1 MSSITEQV
9 GRVVGG
15 RYRLLAPI
23 GTGASAQVFAAVDT
37 RLGRRVAVKVLHPT
51 LASDGAF
58 LRRFRAEARLA
69 ASLDHPHVMRVF
81 DWGEEAGGPYLVL
94 ELLTG
99 GSLRGLLD
107 QSARLSHSQ
116 VAAIGF
122 EAASGL
128 AYAHRRGIVHR
139 DIKPGNLLFDDEGHL
154 RIADFGVARAIAEA
168 ALTEPIG
175 AMFGTARYS
184 SPEQANGSS
193 LDDRSDVYSLALVLY
208 ESSTGRVPFSADTVS
223 ATLMARVGATLPPSP
238 ALGPLAPILAAA
250 AISEPFARLDAS
262 SLAAELDL
270 LRRQLP
276 KPEPLPLAR
285 IELGRDAS
293 RWADR
298 DPTDFDVADLERLG
312 IPAVEPIP
320 LDAPP
325 GGPGPDG
332 HSTEELASDMSLI
345 GLAPSTGVA
354 AGVPADAV
362 AGEAVGATV
371 LLPRVSPEPL
381 QPQVTP
387 APPRRRRRRRL
398 VVGIVS
404 GVLAACL
411 AAAGITAAVVHYG
424 VYSHVVPKV
433 VGDDVAIATAM
444 TRNAGLRLTV
454 GTETYDVNAPAGQV
468 IWQSIA
474 PGRHER
480 SGTYIIVTES
490 KGPPPVAVPDLVKLT
505 QKAARAKLT
514 SGHLAWRTQLE
525 FSETVGPGIVFGQYP
540 KSTAGDQPWGSKVL
554 LYVSK
559 GPRPRIVP
567 NLYDL
572 SLKTAVADLQN
583 QQLKYKLA
591 PGQYST
597 VVPQGDVI
605 SQNPLEK
612 ASVRRYDVVSI
623 VVSLGEPIVT
633 IPHLRGL
640 SVRQARSEL
649 KNLGL
654 FVQVYGP
661 ASGGTV
667 LFSDPS
673 QGSSIREGQTVTLYT
688 I

>member
-15 RYRLLAPI
+15 RYRLLTPI

-69 ASLDHPHVMRVF
+69 ASLDNPHVMRVF
-81 DWGEEAGGPYLVL
+81 DWGEEVGGPYLVL

-107 QSARLSHSQ
+107 QGVRLSHSQ
-116 VAAIGF
+116 VASLGY

-184 SPEQANGSS
+184 SPEQASGSS

-208 ESSTGRVPFSADTVS
+208 EACTGRVPFSADTVA
-223 ATLMARVGATLPPSP
+223 ATLMARVGATLPSSP

-250 AISEPFARLDAS
+250 AISEPFVRLDAS
-262 SLAAELDL
+262 SLAAELEL

-298 DPTDFDVADLERLG
+298 DPTDFDAADLERLG
-312 IPAVEPIP
+312 ISVVEPVP

-325 GGPGPDG
+325 DWSPSDG
-332 HSTEELASDMSLI
+332 HPTEEIVNDTMAM
-345 GLAPSTGVA
+345 GLAASSGVA
-354 AGVPADAV
+354 T
-362 AGEAVGATV
+362 GATV
-371 LLPRVSPEPL
+371 LLSTEAAETVQDRASSSS
-381 QPQVTP
+381 
-387 APPRRRRRRRL
+387 PRRRRRRRI

-404 GVLAACL
+404 GIVVACL
-411 AAAGITAAVVHYG
+411 AATGITAAIVHYG

-433 VGDDVAIATAM
+433 VGDDVAIATAI

-454 GTETYDVNAPAGQV
+454 GTNTYDVNAPKGQV

-474 PGRHER
+474 PGRHES
-480 SGTYIIVTES
+480 SGTYVIVTAS
-490 KGPPPVAVPDLVKLT
+490 KGPPPVPVPNLTKLT
-505 QKAARAKLT
+505 QKAARAKLKA
-514 SGHLAWRTQLE
+514 GHLAWRIQLD
-525 FSETVGPGIVFGQYP
+525 FSETVGPGIVFDQDP
-540 KSTAGDQPWGSKVL
+540 KPIAGDQAWGSKVV

-559 GPRPRIVP
+559 GPHPRIVP
-567 NLYDL
+567 ALYDL
-572 SLKTAVADLQN
+572 PLKTAIADLHAR
-583 QQLKYKLA
+583 QLKYALA
-591 PGQYST
+591 PGQPST
-597 VVPQGDVI
+597 SVPQGDVI

-612 ASVRRYDVVSI
+612 ASVGRYHVVSL
-623 VVSLGEPIVT
+623 VVSLGEPYVK

-640 SVRQARSEL
+640 SVKRARSDL
-649 KNLGL
+649 GHLGL
-654 FVQVYGP
+654 LVQVYGP
-661 ASGGTV
+661 GSGGTV
-667 LFSDPS
+667 LFTDPS